1 MAKKKQIDWDK
12 IERDYRADV
21 LSIAQ
26 ISRESGAPSSTIRA
40 RAKRLGW
47 SRNLTARIKSKA
59 DEIVNQDAI
68 KNAVANIQASEEQT
82 IEENARLTAGV
93 RLAHRKDISRA
104 RLATVTLLEDLE
116 AMIGQDGRESLAEL
130 LKALVDEGLIE
141 ERDSTAIAAYK
152 KATGLSQQI
161 ANMQKL
167 ADTMTKFVTLERQA
181 WNLDNLDDSSH
192 DPLKTLLDSIASS
205 NNNAFD
211 VVVDDPEYD
220 ADTPARSN
228 SIGVKDDD

>member
-104 RLATVTLLEDLE
+104 RLATVTLLDDLE

-167 ADTMTKFVTLERQA
+167 ADTMTKFVALERQA

>member
-104 RLATVTLLEDLE
+104 RLATVTLLDDLE